1 MNDAGRAGVPQ
12 TKGIISYQRLRH
24 IGSADGRY
32 CLVWVLKVVLSALKL
47 HEHFSVVSLLEV
59 TCLGSDKAPS
69 QMNPHDPWC
78 CLSRVGG
85 RGARSITIIGPVC
98 YRCNDMI
105 YTIIC
110 ILPVHPVFTT
120 LHRQRDICYRWPI
133 LAALLIAKIFF
144 FSLFV

>member
-69 QMNPHDPWC
+69 QMNPHDHWW
-78 CLSRVGG
+78 CLSRLGG

-105 YTIIC
+105 YYYMHIAGPSSVYNPASAKRYMLQLAYISC
-110 ILPVHPVFTT
+110 IANCQNL
-120 LHRQRDICYRWPI
+120 
-133 LAALLIAKIFF
+133 F